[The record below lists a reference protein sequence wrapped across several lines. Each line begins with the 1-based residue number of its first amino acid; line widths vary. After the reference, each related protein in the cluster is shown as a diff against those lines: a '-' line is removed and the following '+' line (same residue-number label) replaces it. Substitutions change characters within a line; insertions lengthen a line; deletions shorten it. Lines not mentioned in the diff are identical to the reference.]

1 MRRCLFSKFTKSQ
14 LFPRNYPAE
23 DAQVTSKAP
32 YLTSFIFDI
41 STMTHHTD
49 EQKIPL
55 LLLKTQSTPT
65 DGYEEYFST
74 FDNGRYEPVFVPVL
88 EHRFIEDSLAQ
99 VRARIISGGFTV
111 KSNAGLKKYGAI
123 IFTSQRAVEAF
134 VKVVDDIYMQF
145 QLGLEEL
152 LPATTPLYVVGPAT
166 ARGLRAL
173 NLQSPILGEE
183 SGNGDALAAFILEH
197 YNSLYNGSYPN
208 GFAKPPLLFLVG
220 EKRRD
225 TIPKTLESAALPPER
240 RLKVD
245 ELVIY
250 ETGEMP
256 SFKSH
261 FSLIWEDNRKRQLE
275 RQWVVVFSPTG
286 CEALLDSLDLLDT
299 ETGKAKLHVDRCES
313 KAKGTSIATI
323 GPTTRDYLRNEFGFV
338 PEVYATKPSPEGL
351 GAAIKSFMEIDGL
364 GSNLPVVSI

>member
-1 MRRCLFSKFTKSQ
+1 
-14 LFPRNYPAE
+14 
-23 DAQVTSKAP
+23 
-32 YLTSFIFDI
+32 
-41 STMTHHTD
+41 MTHHTD

-88 EHRFIEDSLAQ
+88 EHRFTEDSLTQ
-99 VRARIISGGFTV
+99 VRARIIDGGFTV
-111 KSNAGLKKYGAI
+111 KPNAGLKKYGAI

-134 VKVVDDIYMQF
+134 AKVVEDIRMQF

-166 ARGLRAL
+166 ARSLRAL

-197 YNSLYNGSYPN
+197 YNGLYNGSYPN

-225 TIPKTLESAALPPER
+225 IIPKTLESAALPPER

-256 SFKSH
+256 SFKLR

-286 CEALLDSLDLLDT
+286 CKALLDSLDLLDT
-299 ETGKAKLHVDRCES
+299 ETGKAKLYADRCES

-323 GPTTRDYLRNEFGFV
+323 GPTTRDYLRSEFGFV
-338 PEVYATKPSPEGL
+338 PDVYATKPSPEGI
-351 GAAIKSFMEIDGL
+351 GAAIKSFMETDGL